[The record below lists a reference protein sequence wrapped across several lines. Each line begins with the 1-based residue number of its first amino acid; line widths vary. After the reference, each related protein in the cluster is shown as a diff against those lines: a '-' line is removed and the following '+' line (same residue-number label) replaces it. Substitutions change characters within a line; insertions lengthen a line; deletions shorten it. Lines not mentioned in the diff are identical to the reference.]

1 MDSEERELWPS
12 GARRRSPTQLVSSAG
27 RQGRSTPNSALKPK
41 WLEQRF
47 DGSTA
52 AENHPDRSP
61 PASPHLSE
69 RKPGDGRV
77 RGEREHTRCDPPHR
91 AHFHERGG
99 MDNG

>member
-1 MDSEERELWPS
+1 MAL
-12 GARRRSPTQLVSSAG
+12 RRAVALPDTTGKQCRSPGTLDAKQRTQAEVA
-27 RQGRSTPNSALKPK
+27 RAALWREHRRGKPPRP
-41 WLEQRF
+41 Q
-47 DGSTA
+47 
-52 AENHPDRSP
+52 SP
-61 PASPHLSE
+61 SFPHLSE